1 METKTLYAL
10 QLKAAFVGV
19 RTMLGINEDNAI
31 IKMNSF
37 INSHNIKMF
46 MSPARHWHISL
57 EWEPSWLN
65 ALKYAIKMKIH
76 SKFATTGTSIASAC
90 SYVRCG
96 KK

>member
-1 METKTLYAL
+1 MMETKTLYAL

-57 EWEPSWLN
+57 EWEPS
-65 ALKYAIKMKIH
+65 
-76 SKFATTGTSIASAC
+76 
-90 SYVRCG
+90 
-96 KK
+96 